1 MPTQNVLRRLA
12 LVRYLYNSAVRQS
25 RQPEPLGLTSILMFH
40 DSIELFLQLGSEQ
53 LNVSKQGLGFMDY
66 WSLLEPKLGRELA
79 EKGSLLR
86 LNKARVDFK
95 HYGIL
100 PSRLEIESFRASATS
115 FFEANTPLIFGVE
128 FRSASLLELV
138 QCKEARKSLEEADVM
153 ISEGKIEDSL
163 DKIAV
168 AFNQLVDDY
177 EDRKRTQ
184 FGRSP
189 FFFGESLAFL
199 GTSFRQFRDLEEMAD
214 KISNTIQDIQDALK
228 LLSLGLD
235 YRRYAKFRLLTPR
248 VVKIHGSI
256 LANGDPYNVMRLHRE
271 MAPSLED
278 CRFCY
283 DFVVESALRLQEF
296 DFDVRWEHV

>member
-1 MPTQNVLRRLA
+1 MPTQDVLRRLA
-12 LVRYLYNSAVRQS
+12 LVRHIYNGAVRQS

-53 LNVSKQGLGFMDY
+53 LNVSRQGLGFMDY

-100 PSRLEIESFRASATS
+100 PSRLDIESFRASATS
-115 FFEANTPLIFGVE
+115 FFEANTPLIFGIE
-128 FRSASLLELV
+128 FRSISMLELV
-138 QCKEARKSLEEADVM
+138 QCKEARTSLEEADKM
-153 ISEGKIEDSL
+153 ISEGKIEDAL

-168 AFNQLVDDY
+168 AFNQLLDDY
-177 EDRKRTQ
+177 EDRKTTQ
-184 FGRSP
+184 FGQSP
-189 FFFGESLAFL
+189 FFFGESLTFISS
-199 GTSFRQFRDLEEMAD
+199 SFRAMDDLEEFAERVSSC
-214 KISNTIQDIQDALK
+214 IEEIQDALK

-235 YRRYAKFRLLTPR
+235 YRRYAKFRLFTPHIT
-248 VVKIHGSI
+248 KIPEG
-256 LANGDPYNVMRLHRE
+256 PYHIVRSKRE
-271 MAPSLED
+271 KAPSIDD

-283 DFVVESALRLQEF
+283 DFVIETALHLQEF
-296 DFDVRWEHV
+296 DFDVGTAQNQVGL

>member
-12 LVRYLYNSAVRQS
+12 IVRYLYNSAVRQS

-66 WSLLEPKLGRELA
+66 SSLLEPKLGREIA

-100 PSRLEIESFRASATS
+100 PSRLESESFRASVTS
-115 FFEANTPLIFGVE
+115 FFEANTPPIFGVE
-128 FRSASLLELV
+128 FRSVSMLELV
-138 QCKEARKSLEEADVM
+138 QCKEARKSLEEADKM
-153 ISEGKIEDSL
+153 IGEGKIEDAL

-177 EDRKRTQ
+177 EDRKTMT
-184 FGRSP
+184 FGQSP
-189 FFFGESLAFL
+189 FFFGESLTFIGRSFERMTGL
-199 GTSFRQFRDLEEMAD
+199 GEFAESVRSCIEE
-214 KISNTIQDIQDALK
+214 IQNALK

-235 YRRYAKFRLLTPR
+235 YRRYAKFRLFVPYITRIPR
-248 VVKIHGSI
+248 GPYHIVRSKREKVPSI
-256 LANGDPYNVMRLHRE
+256 D
-271 MAPSLED
+271 D

-283 DFVVESALRLQEF
+283 DFVIETALHLQEF
-296 DFDVRWEHV
+296 DFDIRTAQNKVELQ